1 MTYYIILLTWGEGS
15 SEHGQSKLSVHT
27 RDSRYRFDLAGSIGT
42 TDITT
47 QILWNT
53 YLLWMYLFTY
63 PSRDNIYYLIG
74 VMQHSES
81 KKAATPS
88 CYQRGRCGL
97 VEVFSYSTKCGQRQP
112 TADWRRPCPI
122 SLYHCPPHPPQQE
135 GGSSS
140 SSAHLLLRHLMG
152 TGPYLSLQEPV
163 HSTSPQGFLMRTSL
177 VGVPRYTTCRQVRQ
191 HRQPGCVSNRPAG
204 LWIHGSS
211 WFVLLANVQLDLGTG
226 LRSSYSRV
234 GLVKGCIDDD
244 YDGVICNKLSPTG
257 D

>member
-1 MTYYIILLTWGEGS
+1 MVWWKCLVTLQSVVRGSLLQTDAALAPSLCII
-15 SEHGQSKLSVHT
+15 V
-27 RDSRYRFDLAGSIGT
+27 
-42 TDITT
+42 
-47 QILWNT
+47 
-53 YLLWMYLFTY
+53 
-63 PSRDNIYYLIG
+63 P
-74 VMQHSES
+74 
-81 KKAATPS
+81 
-88 CYQRGRCGL
+88 
-97 VEVFSYSTKCGQRQP
+97 P
-112 TADWRRPCPI
+112 T
-122 SLYHCPPHPPQQE
+122 PPQQE

-140 SSAHLLLRHLMG
+140 SSAHLLLRHLVG